1 MPGHV
6 SNRSKTTGQRA
17 DGSTKWRAH
26 WRHPDDETITS
37 ERTFRDK
44 RVAERWIS
52 DLDHKA
58 HDGMLKPVSTRRT
71 FPELVDAWRETRY
84 SSFAP
89 RTRSRYD
96 SVLRAHLTPEFGCK
110 RVVAIDREAVRRY
123 VGRLAQRVE
132 AGEMTGGNAHKIFTT
147 LSSILSEG
155 VELGWIAAN
164 PASRVRGLPSGKRKR
179 PPVFLTRDE
188 AEALIAATDPRY
200 RLLVRFAMFTGL
212 RQSEV
217 FALRRRHV
225 DVLHG
230 RVRVEEAI
238 KEWAKVAGEP
248 RAPREPVFGETKS
261 GRGRTVG
268 LEPQLRQALT
278 DHLATLPGGPDALV
292 FTNDQGGA
300 IRETSWRRNF
310 YRPAVMAAL
319 PNRNPTFHDL
329 RHTCASWL
337 IASGANA
344 LEVCRW
350 MGHASISTTYDIY
363 GHLLP
368 DAVDDLAGRLSA
380 PANVVALKQTDQA
393 L

>member
-1 MPGHV
+1 V
-6 SNRSKTTGQRA
+6 K
-17 DGSTKWRAH
+17 K
-26 WRHPDDETITS
+26 

-44 RVAERWIS
+44 RVAERWIGKM
-52 DLDHKA
+52 DADA
-58 HDGMLKPVSTRRT
+58 HNGMLRPVSTRRT

-84 SSFAP
+84 PSFAP

-96 SVLRAHLTPEFGCK
+96 SVLRTHLMPEFGSK
-110 RVVAIDREAVRRY
+110 RVAGIDRESVRRY
-123 VGRLAQRVE
+123 VGQLATRVE
-132 AGEMTGGNAHKIFTT
+132 AGEMTGGNAHKIHTT

-164 PASRVRGLPSGKRKR
+164 PASRVRGMPSSKRKR
-179 PPVFLTRDE
+179 PPVFLSRAE
-188 AEALIAATDPRY
+188 AEELIGAIDPRY
-200 RLLVRFAMFTGL
+200 RLLLRFAAFTGL

-238 KEWAKVAGEP
+238 KEWKKVDGAA

-268 LEPQLRQALT
+268 LEPELRQALT
-278 DHLATLPGGPDALV
+278 EHLASLPGGPDALV
-292 FTNDQGGA
+292 FTNDHCGA

-310 YRPAVMAAL
+310 YRPAVVAAL
-319 PNRNPTFHDL
+319 PDRNPTFHDL
-329 RHTCASWL
+329 RHSCASWL

-368 DAVDDLAGRLSA
+368 DALDDLAGRLA
-380 PANVVALKQTDQA
+380 AQPTNVVALPKTDEA
-393 L
+393 